1 MFGHSYGG
9 YATYFCL
16 VKYAELFNAGISIAA
31 PTDIKAWMK
40 KQKDD
45 DNYYSYE
52 FWNTALGSNES
63 SYLKKISP
71 ISYAN
76 DINSPLLIMHGGN
89 DKTVPVDQA
98 ENMIEKIKKHNK
110 NLEFRIWNSA
120 DHSFTDIDDFKEMLE
135 ESNQFFKNH
144 TK

>member
-1 MFGHSYGG
+1 
-9 YATYFCL
+9 
-16 VKYAELFNAGISIAA
+16 
-31 PTDIKAWMK
+31 
-40 KQKDD
+40 
-45 DNYYSYE
+45 
-52 FWNTALGSNES
+52 
-63 SYLKKISP
+63 
-71 ISYAN
+71 
-76 DINSPLLIMHGGN
+76 MHGGN

-135 ESNQFFKNH
+135 KSNQFFKNH